1 MRKLLPIALAFV
13 GFVFFDLRAQDAQ
26 SARCI
31 QNLNQAEDRYAAG
44 NLQGIGN
51 LLNGCLAGDNYSKAE
66 KIRAYKLL
74 TLVAIFND
82 NEPLAEENMINLLK
96 ADPEHEYDRI
106 LDPQEFIALY
116 NKFRI
121 QPIFRV
127 GVKFGT
133 NLSETNLIASYNSD
147 NTASDP
153 KTYSQE
159 LGFGGE
165 VSVEREF
172 FNYFEAV
179 GSIGYHRRSFSW
191 TQNAFGF
198 DGTSQISQEEAQ
210 PADGASLVQENQ
222 DWLDG
227 NLGVR
232 AFYRIG
238 NLYPFVFG
246 GVGFNYLL
254 TNIETAERGAV
265 STGANVDLVE
275 TGNRNQLNYS
285 AFGGAG
291 IKYRVGV
298 DFLTLEIRYV
308 NGLTDV
314 VDSKNRYP
322 IPTTFEAESPNT
334 NNTPVNNQRQD
345 RLFKTGV
352 VDDNFGINSL
362 MISIGFVK
370 SIHSPKKLKAYQ

>member
-1 MRKLLPIALAFV
+1 MTRILPIAVVLIGLFISSV
-13 GFVFFDLRAQDAQ
+13 QAQDAEN
-26 SARCI
+26 ARCI

-51 LLNGCLAGDNYSKAE
+51 LLNGCIAADNYSKAE

-82 NEPLAEENMINLLK
+82 NELLAEENMVNLLK

-106 LDPQEFIALY
+106 LDPAEFISLY

-127 GVKFGT
+127 GIKAGANQSQT
-133 NLSETNLIASYNSD
+133 NVIASYNTD
-147 NTASDP
+147 NTILDP
-153 KTYSQE
+153 KTYSPVW
-159 LGFGGE
+159 GFGGE

-172 FNYFEAV
+172 FKYFEGI

-191 TQNAFGF
+191 TQNAFG
-198 DGTSQISQEEAQ
+198 DEGVADQTANA
-210 PADGASLVQENQ
+210 ADGASLVQENQ
-222 DWLDG
+222 NWLDG
-227 NLGVR
+227 NLAVR
-232 AFYRIG
+232 AFYRF
-238 NLYPFVFG
+238 NKLYPYVFG
-246 GVGFNYLL
+246 GIGFNYLL
-254 TNIETAERGAV
+254 SNAEIAERGAV

-285 AFGGAG
+285 AFGGVG
-291 IKYRVGV
+291 LKYRVGV
-298 DFLTLEIRYV
+298 DFLTLEFRYI
-308 NGLTDV
+308 NGLTDI

-322 IPTTFEAESPNT
+322 IPSTFESLENP
-334 NNTPVNNQRQD
+334 NNTTVNNQRQD

-352 VDDNFGINSL
+352 VDDNFGVNSI
-362 MISIGFVK
+362 MISLGFVK
-370 SIHSPKKLKAYQ
+370 SIHSPKKLSAYQ

>member
-1 MRKLLPIALAFV
+1 MTRILPIAVVLIGLFISSV
-13 GFVFFDLRAQDAQ
+13 QAQDAEN
-26 SARCI
+26 ARCI

-51 LLNGCLAGDNYSKAE
+51 LLNGCIAADNYSKAE

-82 NEPLAEENMINLLK
+82 NELLAEENMVNLLK
-96 ADPEHEYDRI
+96 TDPEHEYDRI
-106 LDPQEFIALY
+106 LDPAEFISLY

-127 GVKFGT
+127 GIKFGA
-133 NLSETNLIASYNSD
+133 NLSETNVIASYNTD
-147 NTASDP
+147 NTFSDP

-165 VSVEREF
+165 ISVEREF
-172 FNYFEAV
+172 FKYFEGV

-191 TQNAFGF
+191 SQSPFGF
-198 DGTSQISQEEAQ
+198 EGAADNA
-210 PADGASLVQENQ
+210 ADGASLVQENQ
-222 DWLDG
+222 NWLDG
-227 NLGVR
+227 NLAVR
-232 AFYRIG
+232 AFYRF
-238 NLYPFVFG
+238 NKLYPYVFG
-246 GVGFNYLL
+246 GIGFNYLL
-254 TNIETAERGAV
+254 SNAETAERGAV

-285 AFGGAG
+285 AFGGLG
-291 IKYRVGV
+291 LKYRIGV
-298 DFLTLEIRYV
+298 DFMTLEFRYI
-308 NGLTDV
+308 NGLTDI

-322 IPTTFEAESPNT
+322 IPTTFESEVG
-334 NNTPVNNQRQD
+334 NNTTINNQRQD

-362 MISIGFVK
+362 MVSIGFVK
-370 SIHSPKKLKAYQ
+370 SIHSPKKLSAYQ

>member
-1 MRKLLPIALAFV
+1 MTRILPIAVVLIGLVISTAK
-13 GFVFFDLRAQDAQ
+13 AQDAQ

-51 LLNGCLAGDNYSKAE
+51 LLNGCLAGDSYSKEE

-106 LDPQEFIALY
+106 LDPAEFIALY

-121 QPIFRV
+121 EPIFRV
-127 GVKFGT
+127 GVRFGA
-133 NLSETNLIASYNSD
+133 NLSETNVIESYHSD
-147 NTASDP
+147 NIAASP

-165 VSVEREF
+165 LSLEREF
-172 FNYFEAV
+172 LKYFEGV

-191 TQNAFGF
+191 AQSPYGF
-198 DGTSQISQEEAQ
+198 EGTPTDNPNPTPS
-210 PADGASLVQENQ
+210 DGASLVQENQ
-222 DWLDG
+222 NWLDG
-227 NLGVR
+227 NIAIR
-232 AFYRIG
+232 AFYRFG
-238 NLYPFVFG
+238 NLYPYIYG
-246 GVGFNYLL
+246 GFGFNYLL
-254 TNIETAERGAV
+254 SNIETAERGAV
-265 STGANVDLVE
+265 SSGTDIDLVV
-275 TGNRNQLNYS
+275 TGNRNQMNYS

-291 IKYRVGV
+291 LKYRIGV
-298 DFLTLEIRYV
+298 DFITLDFRYV

-314 VDSKNRYP
+314 VNSSSRYP
-322 IPTTFEAESPNT
+322 IPSTFESEVG
-334 NNTPVNNQRQD
+334 NNTQINNQRQD

-352 VDDNFGINSL
+352 VDDNFGVNSI
-362 MISIGFVK
+362 MISLGFVK
-370 SIHSPKKLKAYQ
+370 SIHSPKKLSAYQ

>member
-1 MRKLLPIALAFV
+1 MTRILPIAVVLIGLVISTAK
-13 GFVFFDLRAQDAQ
+13 AQDAQ

-51 LLNGCLAGDNYSKAE
+51 LLNGCLAGDSYSKEE

-106 LDPQEFIALY
+106 LDPAEFIALY

-121 QPIFRV
+121 EPIFRV
-127 GVKFGT
+127 GVRFGA
-133 NLSETNLIASYNSD
+133 NLSETNIIESYHSD
-147 NTASDP
+147 NIAASP

-165 VSVEREF
+165 LSLEREF
-172 FNYFEAV
+172 LKYFEGV

-191 TQNAFGF
+191 AQSPYGF
-198 DGTSQISQEEAQ
+198 EGTPTDNPNPTPS
-210 PADGASLVQENQ
+210 DGASLVQENQ
-222 DWLDG
+222 NWLDG
-227 NLGVR
+227 NIAIR
-232 AFYRIG
+232 AFYRFG
-238 NLYPFVFG
+238 NLYPYIYG
-246 GVGFNYLL
+246 GFGFNYLL
-254 TNIETAERGAV
+254 SNMETAERGAV
-265 STGANVDLVE
+265 SSGADIDLVV
-275 TGNRNQLNYS
+275 TGNRNQMNYS

-291 IKYRVGV
+291 LKYRIGV
-298 DFLTLEIRYV
+298 DFITLDFRYV

-314 VDSKNRYP
+314 VNSSSRYP
-322 IPTTFEAESPNT
+322 IPSTFESEVS
-334 NNTPVNNQRQD
+334 NNTQINNQRQD

-352 VDDNFGINSL
+352 VDDNFGVNSI
-362 MISIGFVK
+362 MISLGFIK
-370 SIHSPKKLKAYQ
+370 SIHSPKKLSAYQ

>member
-1 MRKLLPIALAFV
+1 MTRILPIAVVLI
-13 GFVFFDLRAQDAQ
+13 GFFISTARAQDAQ

-44 NLQGIGN
+44 NLQGIDN
-51 LLNGCLAGDNYSKAE
+51 LLNGCLAGDSYSKAE

-106 LDPQEFIALY
+106 LDPAEFISLY

-127 GVKFGT
+127 GIKFGA

-147 NTASDP
+147 NITSDP
-153 KTYSQE
+153 KTYAQE

-165 VSVEREF
+165 LSVEREF
-172 FNYFEAV
+172 LKYFEGV

-191 TQNAFGF
+191 AQSPFG
-198 DGTSQISQEEAQ
+198 DDRTVDIPQDEPQY
-210 PADGASLVQENQ
+210 ADGASLVQENQ
-222 DWLDG
+222 NWLEAAD
-227 NLGVR
+227 
-232 AFYRIG
+232 
-238 NLYPFVFG
+238 
-246 GVGFNYLL
+246 
-254 TNIETAERGAV
+254 RGAV
-265 STGANVDLVE
+265 STGANVDLVV

-285 AFGGAG
+285 AFGGLG
-291 IKYRVGV
+291 LKYRVGV
-298 DFLTLEIRYV
+298 DFITLEFRYV

-314 VDSKNRYP
+314 VNSKNRYP
-322 IPTTFEAESPNT
+322 IPRTFEAEPPNT
-334 NNTPVNNQRQD
+334 NNTLINNQRQD

-352 VDDNFGINSL
+352 VDDNFGVNSL
-362 MISIGFVK
+362 MISLGFVK
-370 SIHSPKKLKAYQ
+370 SIHSPKKLSAYQ